1 MSPPPQAHP
10 PHRRAQDA
18 EVHDLHRRVDQ
29 ADDLAA
35 EHEARLDMVWRA
47 TEQVTVQIQ
56 ELSVKFDNLE
66 RHVPAM
72 VAQGIVAAV
81 GDPATWEAM
90 RSGMRKSAEKAAGG
104 WVMGSVK
111 WAFDKVLAGVVVLIL
126 VYSVGGLPALLAL
139 LKIKGGAP

>member
-66 RHVPAM
+66 HHVPAM

-126 VYSVGGLPALLAL
+126 VYSVGGLPAVLTM
-139 LKIKGGAP
+139 LKLKGTS

>member
-1 MSPPPQAHP
+1 MSSAAQ
-10 PHRRAQDA
+10 PHRRQ
-18 EVHDLHRRVDQ
+18 HDHAVDDLRERVNQ

-56 ELSVKFDNLE
+56 ELSIKFDNLE
-66 RHVPAM
+66 RHVPRM
-72 VAQGIVAAV
+72 VAEGIVAAV

-126 VYSVGGLPALLAL
+126 VYSVGGLPALLAM
-139 LKIKGGAP
+139 LKLKGP